1 MIVSLSDDQI
11 HKFSSKQN
19 QNNQEHNMEEFQKSE
34 DIENIIDRTKN
45 TNYLLAINKQINQ
58 LLLFIVVNMYVRRTK
73 KVLKCPKGING
84 RSQIIL
90 YHVCSRK
97 SGDFEK

>member
-1 MIVSLSDDQI
+1 MMIVSLSDDQI

-19 QNNQEHNMEEFQKSE
+19 QNNQEHNMEEFQKSD

-45 TNYLLAINKQINQ
+45 TTYLLAINKQINQ

-73 KVLKCPKGING
+73 KGSKMP
-84 RSQIIL
+84 
-90 YHVCSRK
+90 
-97 SGDFEK
+97 

>member
-73 KVLKCPKGING
+73 KGSKMP
-84 RSQIIL
+84 
-90 YHVCSRK
+90 
-97 SGDFEK
+97 